1 TPDDGIATNH
11 SCTTAPDTLP
21 LTNLRVLVVDD
32 EVDSRN
38 FLAFVLEQA
47 GAEVAATASAREA
60 LQILTQFKPDI
71 LVSDIGMPETDG
83 YMLMRQIR
91 ALESEQENKILAI
104 ALTAYA
110 GEVNQKQALAAGF
123 QQHIAKPVTPEI
135 LVEAIRNLPLSTET
149 PPSGEAKA
157 G

>member
-1 TPDDGIATNH
+1 
-11 SCTTAPDTLP
+11 
-21 LTNLRVLVVDD
+21 VVDD
-32 EVDSRN
+32 ELDSLD

-47 GAEVAATASAREA
+47 GAEVAATTSAREA

-91 ALESEQENKILAI
+91 ALESEPEKKIIAI

-110 GEVNQKQALAAGF
+110 GEVNQKQALAVGF

-135 LVEAIRNLPLSTET
+135 LVEAIRTLHSDN
-149 PPSGEAKA
+149 
-157 G
+157 